1 MPQVWT
7 GQWSAR
13 LEPRPG
19 SENKAAGLH
28 PHPVADRVASA
39 RLKGEGAADRVAP
52 TLRVLD
58 SPAGLPDIRPAADRL
73 VAAIVRGERI
83 GVVTDHDVDGCTGH
97 AVVIDALTRHF
108 GVSPGRI
115 RSYIGHRLKDGYGVT
130 DPVVDRILTA
140 SNPCQVVITVDCGSS
155 DEARIKRLAEAGVDV
170 IVTDHHELPEEGP
183 PASAFACVTPQRAD
197 STYPDRT
204 IAGVMVAWL
213 LMSAVRGRLVA
224 KGRLPQDA
232 PRLASSLDYVA
243 LGTVADCVSLA
254 RSANNR
260 AVVRAGLLRIANGS
274 RPCWKIARAW
284 VGEGAVSAQSLA
296 FQIGPRL
303 NARGRLDEAM
313 AGVHFLLADGEAE
326 ARQWGEL
333 LDQENVRRREIEKDL
348 VVEAQAI
355 ADAAVEEGR
364 QGLALWLPNGH
375 PGVHGIVASRVV
387 ERYGRPVVCISPH
400 FNDEALATGSARGVP
415 GFHVREALQAIAN
428 EAPDLMTKFGGHEG
442 AAGLSLPKG
451 RVDEFIAAFDRAAC
465 AQLARAKAALGPVVL
480 SDGEL
485 GAERLEMTLLD
496 ALAELEPYGREFEPP
511 LFEGDFTVVDQR
523 PVGAGGEHL
532 KLTLEAGGRR
542 WKGIWFRAMDEN
554 DPVPLTETGETVRLL
569 FSPEPN
575 VWKGRRELQLRIVG
589 LVVAPDP
596 APVRRRTRAPS
607 P

>member
-1 MPQVWT
+1 
-7 GQWSAR
+7 
-13 LEPRPG
+13 
-19 SENKAAGLH
+19 
-28 PHPVADRVASA
+28 
-39 RLKGEGAADRVAP
+39 
-52 TLRVLD
+52 
-58 SPAGLPDIRPAADRL
+58 
-73 VAAIVRGERI
+73 
-83 GVVTDHDVDGCTGH
+83 
-97 AVVIDALTRHF
+97 
-108 GVSPGRI
+108 
-115 RSYIGHRLKDGYGVT
+115 
-130 DPVVDRILTA
+130 
-140 SNPCQVVITVDCGSS
+140 
-155 DEARIKRLAEAGVDV
+155 
-170 IVTDHHELPEEGP
+170 
-183 PASAFACVTPQRAD
+183 
-197 STYPDRT
+197 
-204 IAGVMVAWL
+204 
-213 LMSAVRGRLVA
+213 
-224 KGRLPQDA
+224 
-232 PRLASSLDYVA
+232 
-243 LGTVADCVSLA
+243 
-254 RSANNR
+254 
-260 AVVRAGLLRIANGS
+260 
-274 RPCWKIARAW
+274 
-284 VGEGAVSAQSLA
+284 
-296 FQIGPRL
+296 
-303 NARGRLDEAM
+303 M